1 LDSLRY
7 LQASELQAVSTLPDF
22 EDNIR
27 LASAEMVSAEYLM
40 TRNTKDF
47 QPVRLSVLPPEA
59 WLALESVATLYEA
72 LTLPAIKDDKE

>member
-1 LDSLRY
+1 
-7 LQASELQAVSTLPDF
+7 
-22 EDNIR
+22 
-27 LASAEMVSAEYLM
+27 MVSAEYLM